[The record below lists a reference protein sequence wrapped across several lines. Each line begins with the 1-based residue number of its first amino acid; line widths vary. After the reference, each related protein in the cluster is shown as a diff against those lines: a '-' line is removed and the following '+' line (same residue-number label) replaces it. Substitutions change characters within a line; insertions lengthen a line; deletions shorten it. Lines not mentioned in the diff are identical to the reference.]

1 MSGNTDFFPLE
12 RNRYFYGKLLT
23 VRDFEIEQRYTRNSA
38 QLMRRLTFGAGVVC
52 GLGVSASDDSTL
64 LIESGMAIDYLGR
77 MVTIEEPLLRK
88 LQMIEGQED
97 VKGKASAYLCLAYK
111 EDDLEPV
118 NAVGAASGDQRQCNV
133 TREGARL
140 FLTAQEPEYR
150 ALLEASGKENVTV
163 LYTSDELSLILAV
176 PEAVCAGREFTAELL
191 VVKNEKTPPVYFQ
204 LTGDSAFVDSEDG
217 RVHLEFRESPE
228 ETRRV
233 YQVSFRMKA
242 RQMSDLESPFL
253 PSGGEIDLEL
263 GSHRYKNYVEVDA
276 KCFLCR
282 DTYQLAERRRL
293 VDNLDR
299 RLRGRDI
306 PIYLAKVE
314 LLHSA
319 GSTFIVSVTNLPF
332 AQRVTQEGGTSGD
345 GGPRTVTTS
354 VRSLEYWQKPDV
366 KANYQPSTGA
376 LHFDFGIPSPEQ
388 YDYAVS
394 HGTVDLTLPGGVR
407 VNSKV
412 YSDEIPHGLGPGT
425 VDVRLSIEFSDHGTS
440 DETALCFGNSE
451 IFVKGKTK
459 NSPAGV
465 PWVEAAAVVY
475 PRRGTM
481 RIGLWLHDMV
491 EGNRLT
497 VHYFAQKPERDT
509 SRILAQ
515 RRVGLSVTPEF
526 SHVAQRGTIRF
537 QAEVIGSEDKSVRWA
552 VKEENGGV
560 IDHNGIYQAPE
571 LPGTYE
577 IVATSNTDDTV
588 TASAFVIVEE

>member
-23 VRDFEIEQRYTRNSA
+23 VRDFEIEQRYNRSSA
-38 QLMRRLTFGAGVVC
+38 QLMHRLAYGAGVVC

-77 MVTIEEPLLRK
+77 MVTVEEPLLRK
-88 LQMIEGQED
+88 LQMIDGQD
-97 VKGKASAYLCLAYK
+97 SVRDKASAYLCLEYR
-111 EDDLEPV
+111 ETDLEPV
-118 NAVGAASGDQRQCNV
+118 NAVGATSGDSRQCNI
-133 TREGARL
+133 TREGAHL
-140 FLTAQEPEYR
+140 YLSSQEPDYQ
-150 ALLEASGKENVTV
+150 ALLEASGKENVSV
-163 LYTSDELSLILAV
+163 LYSSDELSLVLAV
-176 PEAVCAGREFTAELL
+176 PEAVAAGREFTVELL

-204 LTGDSAFVDSEDG
+204 LSGDSGFVDSEDG

-228 ETRRV
+228 EKRRV
-233 YQVSFRMKA
+233 YQVGFRLKA
-242 RQMSDLESPFL
+242 RQMSDLQSPFL

-263 GSHRYKNYVEVDA
+263 GSHRYKNYVEVGA
-276 KCFLCR
+276 RCYLCK
-282 DTYQLAERRRL
+282 DTYQLAERRRSM
-293 VDNLDR
+293 DNLEH
-299 RLRGRDI
+299 RLKGRDI
-306 PIYLAKVE
+306 PIYLAKLE
-314 LLHSA
+314 LLQSA
-319 GSTFIVSVTNLPF
+319 GSTFVVSVTNLPF
-332 AQRVTQEGGTSGD
+332 DQRVSQEGSTAGD

-366 KANYQPSTGA
+366 KANYQPTTGA

-394 HGTVDLTLPGGVR
+394 HGTVDLTLPGGMR
-407 VNSKV
+407 VNRKI
-412 YSDEIPHGLGPGT
+412 YSEEIPHGLGPGT
-425 VDVRLSIEFSDHGTS
+425 VDVRLSVEFSDHSAG

-451 IFVKGKTK
+451 IFVKSKEK
-459 NSPAGV
+459 NSV
-465 PWVEAAAVVY
+465 PWVEVAAVVY

-509 SRILAQ
+509 NRILAQ
-515 RRVGLSVTPEF
+515 RRVGITVSPEF
-526 SHVAQRGTIRF
+526 SHADVRGTIRF
-537 QAEVIGSEDKSVRWA
+537 QAEVTGSEDKSVRWV

-577 IVATSNTDDTV
+577 IMAVSNADDSI
-588 TASAFVIVEE
+588 TASAFVIVE

>member
-23 VRDFEIEQRYTRNSA
+23 VRDFEIEQNYTRTSA
-38 QLMRRLTFGAGVVC
+38 QLIHRLVYGAGVVC
-52 GLGVSASDDSTL
+52 GLGVSAGDDSTL
-64 LIESGMAIDYLGR
+64 VIESGMAFDYLGR
-77 MVTIEEPLLRK
+77 MVTVEEPLLRK
-88 LQMIEGQED
+88 LQMIDGQETLRD
-97 VKGKASAYLCLAYK
+97 KASAYLCLEYQ
-111 EDDLEPV
+111 ETDLEPV
-118 NAVGAASGDQRQCNV
+118 NAVGAATGESRQCNI
-133 TREGARL
+133 TREGAHL
-140 FLTAQEPEYR
+140 FLTAQEPDYR

-163 LYTSDELSLILAV
+163 LYSSDELSLVMAV
-176 PEAVCAGREFTAELL
+176 PEAVCAGREFTVELL
-191 VVKNEKTPPVYFQ
+191 VVKNEKTPPVCFT
-204 LTGDSAFVDSEDG
+204 LSGESGFTESEDG
-217 RVHLEFRESPE
+217 RIRLEFRESPE

-233 YQVSFRMKA
+233 YQVGFRLKA
-242 RQMSDLESPFL
+242 RQMSDIQSPFL

-263 GSHRYKNYVEVDA
+263 GSHRYKNYVEVGA

-282 DTYQLAERRRL
+282 DTYQLAERNSRMDDLEHRL
-293 VDNLDR
+293 K
-299 RLRGRDI
+299 GRDL

-314 LLHSA
+314 LLQTA

-332 AQRVTQEGGTSGD
+332 NQRVAQEGSSAGD

-394 HGTVDLTLPGGVR
+394 HGTVDMTLPGGMR
-407 VNSKV
+407 VNRKI
-412 YSDEIPHGLGPGT
+412 YSEEIPHGLGPGT
-425 VDVRLSIEFSDHGTS
+425 VDVRLSIEFADHAAG

-451 IFVKGKTK
+451 IFVKSKEK
-459 NSPAGV
+459 NSV

-491 EGNRLT
+491 EGNRIT

-509 SRILAQ
+509 SRIMAQ
-515 RRVGLSVTPEF
+515 RRVGLTVTPEF
-526 SHVAQRGTIRF
+526 SHVKLRGTVRF
-537 QAEVIGSEDKSVRWA
+537 QAEVTGSEDKSVRWS
-552 VKEENGGV
+552 VKEDNGGV

-577 IVATSNTDDTV
+577 ITAVSGADESI
-588 TASAFVIVEE
+588 TASAFVIVE

>member
-23 VRDFEIEQRYTRNSA
+23 VRDFDIEQKYTRNSA
-38 QLMRRLTFGAGVVC
+38 QLMHRLAFGAGVVC

-77 MVTIEEPLLRK
+77 MVVIEEPLLRK
-88 LQMIEGQED
+88 LQMIEGQETIQ
-97 VKGKASAYLCLAYK
+97 GRESAYLCMDYQ
-111 EDDLEPV
+111 ETEIEPV
-118 NAVGAASGDQRQCNV
+118 NAVSAASGESRQFNI

-140 FLTAQEPEYR
+140 FLTAEEPDYR
-150 ALLEASGKENVTV
+150 ALLEASGKENVSV
-163 LYTSDELSLILAV
+163 LYSSAELSLVLAV
-176 PEAVCAGREFTAELL
+176 PDSVCAGREFTVDLL
-191 VVKNEKTPPVYFQ
+191 VVKNEKTPPVYFE
-204 LTGDSAFVDSEDG
+204 LSGSSGFVESEDG
-217 RVHLEFRESPE
+217 RIHLQFRENPE

-242 RQMSDLESPFL
+242 RQMSELESEFL

-263 GSHRYKNYVEVDA
+263 GSHRYKNYVEVGA
-276 KCFLCR
+276 KCYLCR
-282 DTYQLAERRRL
+282 DPYQLAERGRL
-293 VDNLDR
+293 TDNLER

-306 PIYLAKVE
+306 PIYLAKLE

-319 GSTFIVSVTNLPF
+319 GSMFLVSVTNLPF
-332 AQRVTQEGGTSGD
+332 AQRITQESSHAGD

-366 KANYQPSTGA
+366 KANFQPSTGA

-412 YSDEIPHGLGPGT
+412 FSEEIPHGLGPGT
-425 VDVRLSIEFSDHGTS
+425 VDVRLSVEFADHSAG

-459 NSPAGV
+459 DGV
-465 PWVEAAAVVY
+465 PWVEAAAIVY

-481 RIGLWLHDMV
+481 RVGLWLHDMV

-526 SHVAQRGTIRF
+526 SHVATRGTLQF
-537 QAEVIGSEDKSVRWA
+537 QAEVTGSEDKGVRWT
-552 VKEENGGV
+552 VREDNGGV

-577 IVATSNTDDTV
+577 IVAISNADENI
-588 TASAFVIVEE
+588 TASAFVIVD

>member
-23 VRDFEIEQRYTRNSA
+23 VRDFEVEQKYMRSSS
-38 QLMRRLTFGAGVVC
+38 QLVRRLVYGAGVVC

-77 MVTIEEPLLRK
+77 MVTVEEPLLRK
-88 LQMIEGQED
+88 LQMIDGQETL
-97 VKGKASAYLCLAYK
+97 KGKESAYLCLEYQ
-111 EDDLEPV
+111 ETDREPV
-118 NAVGAASGDQRQCNV
+118 NAVGATSGESRQYNI
-133 TREGARL
+133 TREGSHL
-140 FLTAQEPEYR
+140 FLSAQEPDYR
-150 ALLEASGKENVTV
+150 ALLEASGKENVSV
-163 LYTSDELSLILAV
+163 LYSSDELSLVLAV
-176 PEAVCAGREFTAELL
+176 PEAVCAGREFTVELL
-191 VVKNEKTPPVYFQ
+191 VVKNENTPPVYFQ
-204 LTGDSAFVDSEDG
+204 LSGDSGFVDSEDG
-217 RVHLEFRESPE
+217 RVRLEFRESPE

-233 YQVSFRMKA
+233 YQVGFRLKA
-242 RQMSDLESPFL
+242 RQMSDLQSAFL

-263 GSHRYKNYVEVDA
+263 GSHRYKNYVEVPA

-282 DTYQLAERRRL
+282 DTYQLAARNRRI
-293 VDNLDR
+293 DNLEH
-299 RLRGRDI
+299 RLKGRDI
-306 PIYLAKVE
+306 PIYLAKLE

-319 GSTFIVSVTNLPF
+319 GSTFVVSVTNLPF
-332 AQRVTQEGGTSGD
+332 TQRITQGSSSTDDG

-366 KANYQPSTGA
+366 KASFQPSTGA

-394 HGTVDLTLPGGVR
+394 HGTVDLTLPGGMR
-407 VNSKV
+407 VNRKI
-412 YSDEIPHGLGPGT
+412 YSEEIPHGLGPGT
-425 VDVRLSIEFSDHGTS
+425 VDVRLSIEFDDHAAG

-451 IFVKGKTK
+451 IFVKSKEK
-459 NSPAGV
+459 NSV

-491 EGNRLT
+491 EGNRIT

-515 RRVGLSVTPEF
+515 RRIGLTVTPEF
-526 SHVAQRGTIRF
+526 SRVAVRGTIRF
-537 QAEVIGSEDKSVRWA
+537 QAEVTGSEDKSVRWT
-552 VKEENGGV
+552 VKEDNGGV

-577 IVATSNTDDTV
+577 ITAISNSDDSV
-588 TASAFVIVEE
+588 TASAFVIVE

>member
-1 MSGNTDFFPLE
+1 MSGNSDFFPLE

-23 VRDFEIEQRYTRNSA
+23 VRDFEIEQKYAQRSA
-38 QLMRRLTFGAGVVC
+38 QLMRRLAFGAGVVC

-64 LIESGMAIDYLGR
+64 LIESGMAIDYLGH
-77 MVTIEEPLLRK
+77 MVVIEEPLLRK
-88 LQMIEGQED
+88 LQMIEGQET
-97 VKGKASAYLCLAYK
+97 VKGRESAYLCLDYQ
-111 EDDLEPV
+111 ETQIEPV
-118 NAVGAASGDQRQCNV
+118 NAVGAASGDSRQYNK

-140 FLTAQEPEYR
+140 FLSAQEPDYR
-150 ALLEASGKENVTV
+150 ALLEASGKENVSV
-163 LYTSDELSLILAV
+163 LYTSDELSLVLAV
-176 PEAVCAGREFTAELL
+176 PESVCAGREFTAELL
-191 VVKNEKTPPVYFQ
+191 VVKNENTPPVCFE
-204 LTGDSAFVDSEDG
+204 LSGAGGFVETEDG
-217 RVHLEFRESPE
+217 RIHLQYRESPD

-242 RQMSDLESPFL
+242 RQMSGLESALL

-263 GSHRYKNYVEVDA
+263 GSHRYKNYVEVGA
-276 KCFLCR
+276 KCYLCR
-282 DTYQLAERRRL
+282 DTHELAERRRL
-293 VDNLDR
+293 TDNLEH
-299 RLRGRDI
+299 RLKGRDI
-306 PIYLAKVE
+306 PLYLAKLE

-319 GSTFIVSVTNLPF
+319 GSMFVVSVTNLPF
-332 AQRVTQEGGTSGD
+332 AQRIVRESAQVSD

-366 KANYQPSTGA
+366 KANFQPSTGA

-412 YSDEIPHGLGPGT
+412 YSEEIPHGLGPGT
-425 VDVRLSIEFSDHGTS
+425 VDVRLSVEFADRSEGN
-440 DETALCFGNSE
+440 ETALCFGNSE
-451 IFVKGKTK
+451 IFVKGKSK
-459 NSPAGV
+459 DGV
-465 PWVEAAAVVY
+465 PWVEAAAIVY

-481 RIGLWLHDMV
+481 RVGLWLHDMV

-526 SHVAQRGTIRF
+526 ARVAPHGTILF
-537 QAEVIGSEDKSVRWA
+537 QAEVTGSEDKSVRWL
-552 VKEENGGV
+552 VKEGNGGV

-577 IVATSNTDDTV
+577 ITAVSSADDSI
-588 TASAFVIVEE
+588 TASAFVIVE

>member
-23 VRDFEIEQRYTRNSA
+23 VRDFEIEQKYTRNSS
-38 QLMRRLTFGAGVVC
+38 QLMRRLVYGAGVVC
-52 GLGVSASDDSTL
+52 GLGVGASDDSTL

-77 MVTIEEPLLRK
+77 MVTIEEPMLRK
-88 LQMIEGQED
+88 LQMIDGQENL
-97 VKGKASAYLCLAYK
+97 KGKESAYLCLEYQ
-111 EDDLEPV
+111 ESNREPV
-118 NAVGAASGDQRQCNV
+118 NAVGAASGESRQYNI
-133 TREGARL
+133 TREGSHL
-140 FLTAQEPEYR
+140 FLTSQEPDYR
-150 ALLEASGKENVTV
+150 ALLEASGKENVSV
-163 LYTSDELSLILAV
+163 LYTSDELSLVLAV

-191 VVKNEKTPPVYFQ
+191 VVKNEKTPPIFFQ
-204 LTGDSAFVDSEDG
+204 LSGDSGFVDSEDG
-217 RVHLEFRESPE
+217 RIHLEFRESPE

-233 YQVSFRMKA
+233 YQVGFRMKA
-242 RQMSDLESPFL
+242 RQMSDLQSAFL

-263 GSHRYKNYVEVDA
+263 GSHRYKNYVEVGA
-276 KCFLCR
+276 KSFLCR
-282 DTYQLAERRRL
+282 DTYQLAARKRRM
-293 VDNLDR
+293 DNLEQ
-299 RLRGRDI
+299 RLKGRDL
-306 PIYLAKVE
+306 PIYLAKLE

-332 AQRVTQEGGTSGD
+332 SQRITQETGASDD

-394 HGTVDLTLPGGVR
+394 HGTVDLTLPGGMR
-407 VNSKV
+407 VNRKI
-412 YSDEIPHGLGPGT
+412 YSEEIPHGLGPGT
-425 VDVRLSIEFSDHGTS
+425 VDVRLSIEFSDHGS
-440 DETALCFGNSE
+440 GDETALCFGNSE
-451 IFVKGKTK
+451 IFVKSKEK
-459 NSPAGV
+459 NNI
-465 PWVEAAAVVY
+465 PWVEVAAVVY

-515 RRVGLSVTPEF
+515 RRIGLSITPEF
-526 SHVAQRGTIRF
+526 SHVSTRGTIRF
-537 QAEVIGSEDKSVRWA
+537 QAEVTGSEDKSVRWS

-577 IVATSNTDDTV
+577 IVAVSNSDESV
-588 TASAFVIVEE
+588 TASAFVIVE

>member
-23 VRDFEIEQRYTRNSA
+23 VRDFEIEQRYTRSSA
-38 QLMRRLTFGAGVVC
+38 QLMHRLVYGAGVVC
-52 GLGVSASDDSTL
+52 GLGVSTSDDSTL

-77 MVTIEEPLLRK
+77 MVNVEEPLLRK
-88 LQMIEGQED
+88 LQMIDGQED
-97 VKGKASAYLCLAYK
+97 VRDKASAYLCLEYQ
-111 EDDLEPV
+111 ETDLEPV
-118 NAVGAASGDQRQCNV
+118 NAVGATSGESRQCNI
-133 TREGARL
+133 TREGAHL
-140 FLTAQEPEYR
+140 FLSAQEPDYR
-150 ALLEASGKENVTV
+150 SLLEASGKENVSV
-163 LYTSDELSLILAV
+163 LYSSDELSLVLAV
-176 PEAVCAGREFTAELL
+176 PEAVCAGRDFTVELL

-204 LTGDSAFVDSEDG
+204 LSGDSGFVESEDG

-228 ETRRV
+228 EKRRV
-233 YQVSFRMKA
+233 YQVSFRLKA
-242 RQMSDLESPFL
+242 RQMSDLQSAFL
-253 PSGGEIDLEL
+253 PAGGEIDLEL
-263 GSHRYKNYVEVDA
+263 GSHRYKNYVEVGA
-276 KCFLCR
+276 KCFLCK
-282 DTYQLAERRRL
+282 DTDQLAERRRRM
-293 VDNLDR
+293 DNLER
-299 RLRGRDI
+299 RLQGRDI
-306 PIYLAKVE
+306 PIYLAKLE
-314 LLHSA
+314 LLQSA

-332 AQRVTQEGGTSGD
+332 DQRITQEGSTSGD

-366 KANYQPSTGA
+366 KANFQPATGA

-394 HGTVDLTLPGGVR
+394 HGTVDLTLPGGMR
-407 VNSKV
+407 VNRKI
-412 YSDEIPHGLGPGT
+412 YSEEIPHGLGPGT
-425 VDVRLSIEFSDHGTS
+425 VDVRLSVEFNDHS
-440 DETALCFGNSE
+440 AADETALCFGNSE
-451 IFVKGKTK
+451 IFVKSKEK
-459 NSPAGV
+459 NSV

-509 SRILAQ
+509 SRILTQ
-515 RRVGLSVTPEF
+515 RRVGLTVSPEF
-526 SHVAQRGTIRF
+526 SHAPVRGTIRF
-537 QAEVIGSEDKSVRWA
+537 QAEVTGSEDKSVRWL

-577 IVATSNTDDTV
+577 IVAVSSADESI
-588 TASAFVIVEE
+588 TASAFVIAE